1 MTDPVTAQYEA
12 YPYPPR
18 DPADEYKRLITGSPS
33 HLLEINHYIFAGGR
47 DFTRPFRVLA
57 AGGGTGD
64 ASIMMAQQ
72 LAQEHANAE
81 VVHLD
86 ISEPS
91 IDVARS
97 RAEMRNLA
105 NIRFVQG
112 SLLDV
117 PDLDLGEFDYI
128 DCCGVLHHLEDPLA
142 GLKALESV
150 LAADGGMGI
159 MVYAPLG
166 RTGVYHAQAL
176 MRMLGAGETA
186 ESRLTVARQM
196 LDGLPETNWLR
207 RNPFV
212 GDHTSLGDPGLF
224 DLLLHSRDRPFTV
237 AEAIQL
243 SAGAHMR
250 LVTFIDPLRYEPAVY
265 VKDKDLLQRVL
276 GLPPVQ
282 RAAFTEL
289 FAGNMKKHV
298 FYLVKAANKATTM
311 ANPSD
316 PHTIPILRDL
326 DGAQLAQT
334 AKPGDALTV
343 NFDGIKVRL
352 PMPQL
357 APLLFGLVDGHRSIR
372 EIFDA
377 LLETAESPPDW
388 ESYLAQ
394 FNQFYMALNGISR
407 LFLRQP
413 PPIGDDLFGPA
424 GTQVT
429 T

>member
-18 DPADEYKRLITGSPS
+18 DPADEYKRLVTGSPS

-47 DFTRPFRVLA
+47 DFSRPFRALA

-64 ASIMMAQQ
+64 ASIMMAHQ
-72 LAQEHANAE
+72 LAEANANAE

-97 RAEMRNLA
+97 RAEMRNLG

-112 SLLDV
+112 SLLDA
-117 PDLDLGEFDYI
+117 PNLNLGEFDYI

-142 GLKALESV
+142 GLRALEAV
-150 LAADGGMGI
+150 LAENGGMGI
-159 MVYAPLG
+159 MIYAPLG
-166 RTGVYHAQAL
+166 RTGVYHAQA
-176 MRMLGAGETA
+176 MMKMLGAGETA

-196 LDGLPETNWLR
+196 LGGLPETNWLK

-212 GDHTSLGDPGLF
+212 GDHTSLGDSGLF

-237 AEAIQL
+237 AEAVQL
-243 SAGAHMR
+243 AAGARMR

-276 GLPPVQ
+276 HLPPLQ
-282 RAAFTEL
+282 RAVFTEL

-298 FYLVKAANKATTM
+298 FYLVKAVNKTSTIANVAE
-311 ANPSD
+311 
-316 PHTIPILRDL
+316 PHNIPVLRDL
-326 DGAQLAQT
+326 DGAELSQT
-334 AKPGDALTV
+334 AKPGDALNV

-352 PMPQL
+352 PMPQI
-357 APLLFGLVDGHRSIR
+357 APQLFGLVDGHRSIR
-372 EIFDA
+372 EIFDMM
-377 LLETAESPPDW
+377 LETVETPPDW
-388 ESYLAQ
+388 ESYKAQ
-394 FNQFYMALNGISR
+394 FDQFYMALNGISR

-413 PPIGDDLFGPA
+413 PPIGDELFGPA
-424 GTQVT
+424 DTHIPT
-429 T
+429 